1 MFEYFY
7 HEIMRRTIIAFGSIF
22 NNINIQHTSDDDS
35 VVNGIHCFKFNKSD
49 IVRSKILKFI
59 ISKLESYKKV

>member
-1 MFEYFY
+1 MKKKNR
-7 HEIMRRTIIAFGSIF
+7 IMEMAGLRHRSDLLLEEEDDLFG
-22 NNINIQHTSDDDS
+22 DDDS